1 MARLN
6 VNVDHIATIREARRT
21 VEPDPVLAALLA
33 ELGGAEGIVAH
44 LREDRRHIK
53 ERDLRILRQ
62 TIRTKLNMEMAS
74 TDEMIKI
81 ALDVKP
87 DMATVVPERREEITT
102 EGGLDVASNLKSIE
116 KTVRALKEG
125 GILVSLFIDPD
136 IKQVEASWESGADIV
151 EIHTGHYAEAK
162 TPQGIEK
169 EFRKIQNAV
178 QAAIKLGLRVG
189 AGHGLN
195 YINIKRIR
203 AIEEIEEF
211 NIGHSIV
218 ARAVF
223 IGMEKAV
230 REMVELLR

>member
-1 MARLN
+1 
-6 VNVDHIATIREARRT
+6 
-21 VEPDPVLAALLA
+21 
-33 ELGGAEGIVAH
+33 
-44 LREDRRHIK
+44 
-53 ERDLRILRQ
+53 
-62 TIRTKLNMEMAS
+62 
-74 TDEMIKI
+74 MIKI

-102 EGGLDVASNLKSIE
+102 EGGLDVASNLKGIE
-116 KTVRALKEG
+116 KTVTALKEG
-125 GILVSLFIDPD
+125 GILVSLFIAPD
-136 IKQVEASWESGADIV
+136 IKQVEASRKSGADIV

-195 YINIKRIR
+195 YVNVKRIR
-203 AIEEIEEF
+203 TIEGIEEF
-211 NIGHSIV
+211 NIGHSII

-223 IGMEKAV
+223 TGIEKAV

>member
-6 VNVDHIATIREARRT
+6 VNVDHVATIREARRT
-21 VEPDPVLAALLA
+21 VEPDPVFASLLA
-33 ELGGAEGIVAH
+33 ELGGAEGIVVH

-102 EGGLDVASNLKSIE
+102 EGGLDVVSNLKGIE
-116 KTVRALKEG
+116 KTVRALKEEG
-125 GILVSLFIDPD
+125 VLVSLFIDPD
-136 IKQVEASWESGADIV
+136 IKQVEASRESGADIV
-151 EIHTGHYAEAK
+151 EVHTGHYAEAK

-178 QAAIKLGLRVG
+178 QVALKLGLRVG

-195 YINIKRIR
+195 YINIKGIR
-203 AIEEIEEF
+203 TIEEIEEF